1 MSNKKRSLTVGSEQ
15 RHPYLK
21 GYAFWRTAVFW
32 ETDSMTEKGKQ
43 YFRDSLDKMSKVY
56 NLTKVDQSL
65 S

>member
-15 RHPYLK
+15 RHPYTK
-21 GYAFWRTAVFW
+21 GYAFWSHNVFW
-32 ETDSMTEKGKQ
+32 EVDSMTEKGKQ